1 MSVLKILLAYLLAFS
16 SYASLCYRMCDN
28 LYYLHAGTVKRFTWS
43 IGFALSLAGL
53 TYNIVQLTTTYFS
66 YDVTVSLNVI
76 HSQSLIFPVVSV
88 CNLSPL
94 KKSAVMKQYLL
105 RQRTSAILL
114 SDSSTKP
121 SKATSNYARTQGKIF
136 NNVYM

>member
-1 MSVLKILLAYLLAFS
+1 MFNKLF
-16 SYASLCYRMCDN
+16 M
-28 LYYLHAGTVKRFTWS
+28 HAGTVKRFTWS

-76 HSQSLIFPVVSV
+76 HPQSLIFPVVSV

-94 KKSAVMKQYLL
+94 KKSAVIQQYLR
-105 RQRTSAILL
+105 RQRTSAILK
-114 SDSSTKP
+114 SDSSTVL
-121 SKATSNYARTQGKIF
+121 SKATSNYVRTQGEIF
-136 NNVYM
+136 LPFS